1 MGYKDEI
8 KTILR
13 DVWGIQDRYFEINL
27 SIKNGQELLRDFNPQ
42 TVKARFEVSL
52 SGFLK
57 EPVLVDMY
65 TTVWGSIKYEVVYNN
80 LDNKYN
86 SFLNTFIQAIV
97 TELQYDVK
105 SALEAHKNSLKKSA

>member
-1 MGYKDEI
+1 MGYKDTI

-52 SGFLK
+52 SGSFK
-57 EPVLVDMY
+57 KPVLVDMFV
-65 TTVWGSIKYEVVYNN
+65 TVWGSIKYEVVYNN
-80 LDNKYN
+80 LDNKYS

-97 TELQYDVK
+97 TELEHDIK
-105 SALEAHKNSLKKSA
+105 SALEQYKTNLKKSA